1 MALQQPETMLFNRN
15 CKVTYHHCRNIVGV
29 DHIKTQYI
37 KMLTVVS
44 CVVLGRNFSAVG
56 RNRVRRY
63 GLPVRHNYGGIGS
76 ENKVI
81 AVILCKIIY
90 SYSQCGYAQTFDYY
104 ILFGVPSEIML
115 FFVLYPNR
123 VVSSFIFAEW

>member
-76 ENKVI
+76 ENKGI
-81 AVILCKIIY
+81 AVIL
-90 SYSQCGYAQTFDYY
+90 A
-104 ILFGVPSEIML
+104 
-115 FFVLYPNR
+115 R
-123 VVSSFIFAEW
+123 